1 MHGGSVL
8 SGLVA
13 FGVGLTRN
21 PWVAGGLL
29 ALGGLCVVTFSVILE
44 SLRQQLVPDRLLG
57 RVISAFRL
65 FSYGALPLGALVGG
79 VLAWRFGLPAPFL
92 VAGVAIPVV
101 TLLILPF
108 VNRRTVED
116 ALAVAEESTVD
127 PATGLSTA
135 RRTLT

>member
-1 MHGGSVL
+1 
-8 SGLVA
+8 
-13 FGVGLTRN
+13 
-21 PWVAGGLL
+21 L
-29 ALGGLCVVTFSVILE
+29 ALDGLCVVTFSVNLE

-65 FSYGALPLGALVGG
+65 FSYGALPLGALVEG
-79 VLAWRFGLPAPFL
+79 VLARNFGLSAPFL
-92 VAGVAIPVV
+92 VAGVVIPVV
-101 TLLILPF
+101 TMLILPF
-108 VNRRTVED
+108 VNRRTVEH

>member
-21 PWVAGGLL
+21 PWVAGGLV
-29 ALGGLCVVTFSVILE
+29 ALGGLGVVTFSVNLE

-65 FSYGALPLGALVGG
+65 FSYGALLLRRPSHGRARPCGRGG
-79 VLAWRFGLPAPFL
+79 EH
-92 VAGVAIPVV
+92 
-101 TLLILPF
+101 
-108 VNRRTVED
+108 RR
-116 ALAVAEESTVD
+116 S
-127 PATGLSTA
+127 ATGP
-135 RRTLT
+135 

>member
-1 MHGGSVL
+1 
-8 SGLVA
+8 VA

-29 ALGGLCVVTFSVILE
+29 ALGGLCVVTFSVNLE

-79 VLAWRFGLPAPFL
+79 VLARSFGLPDPFV
-92 VAGVAIPVV
+92 VAGLAIPVL
-101 TLLILPF
+101 TLLILPSSTLARSSTPSRPR
-108 VNRRTVED
+108 RRTPPAQRRGD
-116 ALAVAEESTVD
+116 ESIISRDD
-127 PATGLSTA
+127 PLRSG
-135 RRTLT
+135 RRAA